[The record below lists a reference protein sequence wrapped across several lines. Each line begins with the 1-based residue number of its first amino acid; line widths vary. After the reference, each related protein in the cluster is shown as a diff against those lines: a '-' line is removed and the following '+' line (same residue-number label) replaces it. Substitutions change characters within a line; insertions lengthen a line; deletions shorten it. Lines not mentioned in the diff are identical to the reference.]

1 MFTGWKTV
9 ILNVLVT
16 LFGALVALDWT
27 ALSPTWGGL
36 IIAGIGAVNI
46 WLRTMTN
53 TPVGSNEKLTDAK
66 IEKDGVG

>member
-36 IIAGIGAVNI
+36 IIAAVGAINV

-53 TPVGSNEKLTDAK
+53 TPVGTSEKLTDAK